1 MRGMSKSTD
10 LGTIG
15 GLVLAPRE
23 MYPRELADAT
33 LPLNW
38 TRCRIGMFFSL
49 VGLAADDNTAPPTL
63 DTVPYSTA
71 KDRLIFGIG
80 NGVGTLGDP
89 GNRFVGLASPPAQL
103 TLGYMESPA
112 IWYPM
117 ASAPG
122 AVIGNGASI
131 SATAFSDQ
139 FAASAKHQTP
149 AGTANFAAYWGLD
162 IQLTTTGVNLIAH
175 VDNLT
180 PAGVS
185 DVSAASLLGKMITPM
200 LTRSR
205 TQTGGWWASAP
216 VNMRHVM
223 IRLPYYNTR
232 LRIHR
237 LRVLNLG

>member
-1 MRGMSKSTD
+1 MRGMSKTTN

-49 VGLAADDNTAPPTL
+49 VGLASDDVAAPTSES
-63 DTVPYSTA
+63 VSYSTA

-89 GNRFVGLASPPAQL
+89 GNRFVGLASPPEQL
-103 TLGYMESPA
+103 WLGYMGSPA
-112 IWYPM
+112 TWYPM

-122 AVIGNGASI
+122 AVIGDGASI
-131 SATAFSDQ
+131 VATAFSDSY
-139 FAASAKHQTP
+139 ASTAQHQTP
-149 AGTANFAAYWGLD
+149 AAGAAFAAYWGLD
-162 IQLTTTGVNLIAH
+162 IQLTTTGVKLIAH

-200 LTRSR
+200 LTRSQTR
-205 TQTGGWWASAP
+205 TGGWWASAP